1 MRKIL
6 LTPTLIILITLA
18 ALAACSG
25 TAPTETPVTE
35 STPDIVAATPPP
47 PANIADPTATM
58 APTPTTPGATS
69 PPPIQGQ
76 EALLASLS
84 EAELACIGGDPQRM
98 LTALSGGAPAST
110 EEQARLTQC
119 LDDDTVHLIFMTT
132 IIPIP
137 FSVETSDCIL
147 AALDV
152 IDPRAVMTARLEGD
166 PHMAGM
172 MAAFTVSV
180 ACLNDEEWAAAAPK
194 LG

>member
-6 LTPTLIILITLA
+6 LTPTLIILITLITLAALA

-25 TAPTETPVTE
+25 TAPTETPVAE

-58 APTPTTPGATS
+58 APTPTTPSTPGATS

-110 EEQARLTQC
+110 EEQTRLIQC

-137 FSVETSDCIL
+137 FSVENI
-147 AALDV
+147 
-152 IDPRAVMTARLEGD
+152 RLHPGS
-166 PHMAGM
+166 A
-172 MAAFTVSV
+172 
-180 ACLNDEEWAAAAPK
+180 
-194 LG
+194 